1 MLLAAAF
8 KYTRADVPLWQKKS
22 PTRRFTVYQKKDRFI
37 NIQNQISGQN
47 IVQDAISA
55 KRVASLI

>member
-8 KYTRADVPLWQKKS
+8 KYTRADVPLWQKNHQLDGS
-22 PTRRFTVYQKKDRFI
+22 RFI

-55 KRVASLI
+55 KGVASLI